1 MFIVTFIKDNF
12 ACFADLF
19 KFYSY
24 TIYKTRILRLRPAST
39 QNVKFGHRPIKG
51 VHPCPKQSAMVRGYC
66 HLLTDGYK
74 QMKPQVFLV

>member
-39 QNVKFGHRPIKG
+39 LRMLNLAIG
-51 VHPCPKQSAMVRGYC
+51 
-66 HLLTDGYK
+66 L
-74 QMKPQVFLV
+74 